1 MEAFP
6 NIKTIDSYL
15 PEGKKDLD
23 RYPQSSTVDF
33 HNKADGHERRIALYL
48 VENMQYKFDPF
59 EQYVYCTQLMQAECL
74 ASAYRLWKRQWKGP
88 GREWCAG
95 ALVWQINDCWPVT
108 SWAIVDYYLRPKHA
122 YFTVKRELAP
132 ITIGLKR
139 TAHTIPADKYTR
151 AYLKT
156 VHKIEMWASN
166 LTLEKRTVDVEL
178 KAWDVVSGK
187 ETYSKKLH
195 HGFTL
200 EANRSVEITEFE
212 VPVEKKDTDEE
223 ARIVVAAYLVEGGEQ
238 VARYVNWP
246 EPLKYTHLQKPKK
259 LNIRLSPNAEGVEI
273 SAELPVKG
281 VALESED
288 DTVVF
293 SDNCVD
299 IVPGETVLIG
309 VKGLKKGEDDKVG
322 VRYLGL

>member
-1 MEAFP
+1 
-6 NIKTIDSYL
+6 
-15 PEGKKDLD
+15 
-23 RYPQSSTVDF
+23 
-33 HNKADGHERRIALYL
+33 
-48 VENMQYKFDPF
+48 
-59 EQYVYCTQLMQAECL
+59 
-74 ASAYRLWKRQWKGP
+74 
-88 GREWCAG
+88 
-95 ALVWQINDCWPVT
+95 
-108 SWAIVDYYLRPKHA
+108 VDYYLRPKHA